1 MVEFPFHPGA
11 LTAAWLTDCLRASGA
26 VDQAAVVSLGCVPV
40 DPGNGVTSVV
50 VRVSLT
56 YDLEEPQAPITL
68 VAKFSDPDPE
78 FRAMVHSMGF
88 YEREVMFYSE
98 FAADTPVAVP
108 RCYFAGIDKE
118 QGLSL
123 VLLQDLAP
131 ARNGSWVRGFSL
143 ADLRMAVAGI
153 ASAHA
158 AWWQSPRLESAS
170 WLSMT
175 GFLAVDQMQEV
186 VARCWQPFL
195 ARLSVPVTPE
205 ITGAGELAMHHL
217 RQVCTHLFETPPFTL
232 VHHDFDGENLFFSVI
247 DGQPSIAI
255 IDWQL
260 TTRARGPLDVAWLIG
275 SQCEPTAFAG
285 GAHDDLAIGAPR
297 DGASGFAD
305 GAGSV
310 NVIYGS
316 KNGLSAKGNQLWSQK
331 TKGIAGK
338 PEPNDG
344 FGHTLAAANF
354 GRDVKGR
361 PFADLAVGVP
371 RDSVGRKDEAGSVN
385 LLFGTSHG
393 LTARHSRRVTQD
405 TRGIRGTVEELEW
418 LGSTLAAGNFGNNF
432 NGGRYADL
440 AIRIEQERVG
450 VDVTSAVSVV
460 YGSRPGLSAARDQ
473 IWTTASFGRSLY
485 LPTPFG
491 SSLESG

>member
-1 MVEFPFHPGA
+1 MCPS
-11 LTAAWLTDCLRASGA
+11 AA
-26 VDQAAVVSLGCVPV
+26 
-40 DPGNGVTSVV
+40 
-50 VRVSLT
+50 
-56 YDLEEPQAPITL
+56 AP
-68 VAKFSDPDPE
+68 
-78 FRAMVHSMGF
+78 
-88 YEREVMFYSE
+88 
-98 FAADTPVAVP
+98 
-108 RCYFAGIDKE
+108 
-118 QGLSL
+118 
-123 VLLQDLAP
+123 
-131 ARNGSWVRGFSL
+131 
-143 ADLRMAVAGI
+143 
-153 ASAHA
+153 
-158 AWWQSPRLESAS
+158 
-170 WLSMT
+170 
-175 GFLAVDQMQEV
+175 
-186 VARCWQPFL
+186 
-195 ARLSVPVTPE
+195 
-205 ITGAGELAMHHL
+205 
-217 RQVCTHLFETPPFTL
+217 
-232 VHHDFDGENLFFSVI
+232 
-247 DGQPSIAI
+247 
-255 IDWQL
+255 
-260 TTRARGPLDVAWLIG
+260 
-275 SQCEPTAFAG
+275 FAG